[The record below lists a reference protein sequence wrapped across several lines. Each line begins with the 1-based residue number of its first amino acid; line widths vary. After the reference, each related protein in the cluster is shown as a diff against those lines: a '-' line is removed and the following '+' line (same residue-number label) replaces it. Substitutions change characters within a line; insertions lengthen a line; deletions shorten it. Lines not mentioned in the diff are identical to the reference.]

1 MALARESIN
10 AMALRARSPEIEV
23 FHLKWNNSKI
33 PNLKEDTR
41 MTLRSAVG
49 VQFAPNE
56 AGQKYV
62 ALNNGAVFS
71 SVDDMLRSL
80 KLYGYV
86 NIEWQGDEIGAVD
99 G

>member
-1 MALARESIN
+1 
-10 AMALRARSPEIEV
+10 MALRTRSPEIEV

-71 SVDDMLRSL
+71 SIDDMLRGL
-80 KLYGYV
+80 RLYGYV
-86 NIEWQGDEIGAVD
+86 NIEWQGDGNGDING
-99 G
+99 